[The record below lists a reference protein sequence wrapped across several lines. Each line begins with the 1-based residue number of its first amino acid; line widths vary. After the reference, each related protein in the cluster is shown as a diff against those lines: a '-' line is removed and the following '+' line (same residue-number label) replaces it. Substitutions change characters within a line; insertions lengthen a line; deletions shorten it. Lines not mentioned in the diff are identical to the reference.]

1 MQKCRSNLSAINRK
15 CKFTGL
21 ERWGVLMKSFLESQ
35 FAHCPL
41 VWMCC
46 DKTSDRRINHLDKL
60 ALRYDLL
67 KIHDII
73 FCILQKKIESQNGI
87 VKSL

>member
-1 MQKCRSNLSAINRK
+1 
-15 CKFTGL
+15 
-21 ERWGVLMKSFLESQ
+21 MKYFLESQ

-41 VWMCC
+41 VWIYC

-60 ALRYDLL
+60 ALRYALL

-73 FCILQKKIESQNGI
+73 FCVLQKKNREPKGNY
-87 VKSL
+87 